1 MKREGDGTR
10 DESLSCFVGFGF
22 GFGYGLELFV
32 VSVLVSIVC
41 CRPIFILSSL
51 PFFFLF

>member
-1 MKREGDGTR
+1 
-10 DESLSCFVGFGF
+10 
-22 GFGYGLELFV
+22 LFV

-51 PFFFLF
+51 PFFFLFWTPFSPLSYATQCRSTQCRRRWHR